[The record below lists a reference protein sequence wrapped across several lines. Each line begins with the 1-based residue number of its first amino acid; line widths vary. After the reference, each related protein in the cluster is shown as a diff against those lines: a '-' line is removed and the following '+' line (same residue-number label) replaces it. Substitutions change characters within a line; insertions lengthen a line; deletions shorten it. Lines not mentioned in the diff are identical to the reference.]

1 MVSFPKLLY
10 TILLTWI
17 LLPSKHHLM
26 LFQFYALANYS
37 ICIYVYFFSFDCY
50 YVELVPVSKL
60 YMI

>member
-26 LFQFYALANYS
+26 LFQSYALANSS
-37 ICIYVYFFSFDCY
+37 ISIYVYFFSFDNY

-60 YMI
+60 YII